1 MKRPSD
7 RTGPRTLAH
16 GTVLGLAGVLLMAGP
31 PGPLRAAPATAAW
44 EPDLEAEPHRYFQRT
59 PRDRFS
65 RLIPDL
71 AEGRLPLD
79 RSSERALVRSLL
91 RALDIPESSQ
101 LLVFSNT
108 SLQLSLIHPGNP
120 RALYFS
126 DELYLGHV
134 PGGKIEVATLDP
146 DLGAVF
152 YLFDLPREGSRVSVE
167 RARRCMNCHANEDTM
182 EVPGLSVKS
191 VAPGPEGGSL
201 DTFRAGLSGH
211 AVPLSERLGGWY
223 VTGTGGFD
231 GHWGNRMGRLFQGE
245 LGATPLEPGRRFS
258 LDRYPVATSDF
269 LAHLLHEHQ
278 VGGVNR
284 LVRAQYRWREV
295 RHRHGGY
302 LPLASPADLEAEL
315 ADLVGYLLFAGEVPL
330 PAGGIAGDP
339 AFREAFARNRREVEG
354 RSLKDFDLRTR
365 LMRHRCSYLV
375 HTPFFDGLDPAL
387 RHRILGD
394 LDRALADASAATTGA
409 TTGTGKGTPT
419 GAATGATHTNSTHAT
434 KAVGHVTPNA
444 ASRHLG
450 GDEAATIRRILKATV
465 PGYPGG
471 AT

>member
-1 MKRPSD
+1 
-7 RTGPRTLAH
+7 
-16 GTVLGLAGVLLMAGP
+16 VLGLAAVLGLALAGHP
-31 PGPLRAAPATAAW
+31 VRGDSTTAAW

-65 RLIPDL
+65 RRIPDL

-91 RALDIPESSQ
+91 KALDIPESSQ

-120 RALYFS
+120 RALYFN

-134 PGGKIEVATLDP
+134 SGGKIEVATIDP

-152 YLFDLPREGSRVSVE
+152 YLFDLPREGSRVTVE
-167 RARRCMNCHANEDTM
+167 RARRCMNCHANEDTLQ
-182 EVPGLSVKS
+182 VPGLSVKS

-211 AVPLSERLGGWY
+211 AVPLSERFGGWY

-245 LGATPLEPGRRFS
+245 LSATPLEPGRRFS
-258 LDRYPVATSDF
+258 LDRYPVATSDL

-284 LVRAQYRWREV
+284 LVRAQYRFREV
-295 RHRHGGY
+295 RHRHGGS
-302 LPLASPADLEAEL
+302 LPLELPADLEAEL
-315 ADLVGYLLFAGEVPL
+315 AGLVGYLLFAGEVPL

-394 LDRALADASAATTGA
+394 LDRALADVLRSPTATAMTTGDP
-409 TTGTGKGTPT
+409 GTR
-419 GAATGATHTNSTHAT
+419 
-434 KAVGHVTPNA
+434 NA

-450 GDEAATIRRILKATV
+450 GDEAAMIRRILKATV

>member
-1 MKRPSD
+1 MRRTPS
-7 RTGPRTLAH
+7 RSGFRRIAR
-16 GTVLGLAGVLLMAGP
+16 GTALGLAGVLGLARPVDPVRGDTTT
-31 PGPLRAAPATAAW
+31 ATW
-44 EPDLEAEPHRYFQRT
+44 EPDLGAEPHRYFQRT

-71 AEGRLPLD
+71 AEGRVPLD

-91 RALDIPESSQ
+91 KALDIPESSQ

-134 PGGKIEVATLDP
+134 PGGKIEVATIDP

-152 YLFDLPREGSRVSVE
+152 YLFDLPREGSRVTVE
-167 RARRCMNCHANEDTM
+167 RARRCMNCHANEDTLH
-182 EVPGLSVKS
+182 VPGLSVKS

-211 AVPLSERLGGWY
+211 AVPLSERFGGWH

-245 LGATPLEPGRRFS
+245 LSATPLPPGARFS
-258 LDRYPVATSDF
+258 LDRYPVPTSDL

-284 LVRAQYRWREV
+284 LIRAQYRFREL
-295 RHRHGGY
+295 RHGNQGA
-302 LPLASPADLEAEL
+302 LPLTLPPEVQAEL
-315 ADLVGYLLFAGEVPL
+315 ADLVGYLLFADEAAL
-330 PAGGIAGDP
+330 PPSGIPGDP
-339 AFREAFARNRREVEG
+339 AFREAFARNRRVVDG
-354 RSLKDFDLRTR
+354 HSLKDLDLKTR
-365 LMRHRCSYLV
+365 LLRFRCSYLV
-375 HTPFFDGLDPAL
+375 HTPFFEGLDPDL
-387 RHRILGD
+387 RRRILGD
-394 LDRALADASAATTGA
+394 LDEALASVPGPETRALSHP
-409 TTGTGKGTPT
+409 GKR
-419 GAATGATHTNSTHAT
+419 
-434 KAVGHVTPNA
+434 NA

-450 GDEAATIRRILKATV
+450 GDEAAVIRRILKATV
-465 PGYPGG
+465 RDYPVRP
-471 AT
+471 T